1 MVTSISLGG
10 KHHMSPSG
18 TICVGTLIFFFLVV
32 WVLIAI
38 TLLQSTAHKGVSVLR
53 RCQNKKRGS

>member
-10 KHHMSPSG
+10 KHHMPPSG
-18 TICVGTLIFFFLVV
+18 TICVGTLIIFLVV

-38 TLLQSTAHKGVSVLR
+38 TLPQSTAHKGASVLW
-53 RCQNKKRGS
+53 RCQNKK